1 MIEETCS
8 EERPSSPTGHHG
20 TSLEEEAS
28 YDFKSDAMDQLC
40 DSAVIDDTADP
51 QAEPITGVS
60 EVDPDSNSNIEMGR
74 CWGPQ
79 TDQRCCCGGYDEP

>member
-1 MIEETCS
+1 
-8 EERPSSPTGHHG
+8 
-20 TSLEEEAS
+20 
-28 YDFKSDAMDQLC
+28 MDQLC